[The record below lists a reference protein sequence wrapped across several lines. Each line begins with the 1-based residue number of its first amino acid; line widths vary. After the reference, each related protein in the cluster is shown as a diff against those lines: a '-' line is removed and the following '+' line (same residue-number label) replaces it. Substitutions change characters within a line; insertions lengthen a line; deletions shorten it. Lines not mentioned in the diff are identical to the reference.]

1 MGDDCKDCK
10 VNHASLVVGY
20 NLEAEIPYF
29 LLKNA
34 WGQEWGEEGYY
45 KFPIGEL
52 TKQNQGVCKM
62 ASTDFMVVPII
73 G

>member
-1 MGDDCKDCK
+1 MLKLYKSGVFMGDDCKDCK

-34 WGQEWGEEGYY
+34 WG
-45 KFPIGEL
+45 
-52 TKQNQGVCKM
+52 
-62 ASTDFMVVPII
+62 
-73 G
+73 